1 MSGIAFVDVDTQA
14 DFMLPGGKLYAPG
27 AEEIRANLASLIQ
40 HARACGIPL
49 VSSVDAHGE
58 DDPEFGDYPPHCLRG
73 TPGQAKLEETQTKA
87 MRFVPSEAGAA
98 LPEPSEHIVLEKQ
111 EFSLFS
117 NPNAERAFAQTGAKT
132 FAVFGVV
139 TEVCVRHAALGLLE
153 RGYQVQLVEDA
164 IWPITP
170 EAGAA
175 ALEEMQAKGATLVTT
190 SDLLGEAL
198 VAEVSI
204 VEDRTESSRCNE
216 GFLRLRRL
224 TLRNTYSDGR
234 VSEPYPCDI
243 VSRRFVDA
251 VAVVLYHRDAEG
263 RIFIHYREATR
274 PPLWLRRD
282 KQDELTYKDP
292 LPYDR
297 VGEIVAGV
305 LEEGDDGP
313 EGVRRRGA
321 IEAHEEAGY
330 DVDPSQV
337 VLLGEEGFF
346 PSPGV
351 TDEKVYLAAVEID
364 PSQRGHAHGDG
375 SVMEE
380 GTRMITRELS
390 EAIAACRRG
399 EIPDAK
405 TEIGL
410 LRLADHLGYLPQLGL
425 TRDALP
431 PELAAR
437 YTSLGV

>member
-1 MSGIAFVDVDTQA
+1 MSSIAFVDVDTQV
-14 DFMLPGGKLYAPG
+14 DFVLPEGKLYAPG
-27 AEEIRANLASLIQ
+27 AEVIRGNLQSLIE

-49 VSSVDAHGE
+49 VSSVDAHAE
-58 DDPEFGDYPPHCLRG
+58 DDAEFSEYPPHCLRG
-73 TPGQAKLEETQTKA
+73 TPGQAKLSETQTA
-87 MRFVPSEAGAA
+87 EMVFVPSEPEAP
-98 LPEPSEHIVLEKQ
+98 LPEPSAHLVLEKQ
-111 EFSLFS
+111 QFSLFS

-153 RGYQVQLVEDA
+153 RGYEVQLVEDA

-175 ALEEMQAKGATLVTT
+175 ALEEMQAKGATLVKTA
-190 SDLLGEAL
+190 DLLGEAL
-198 VAEVSI
+198 VSEVTI
-204 VEDRTESSRCNE
+204 VEDRTADSRCDE

-234 VSEPYPCDI
+234 VSEPYPCD
-243 VSRRFVDA
+243 VLSRRFVDA
-251 VAVVLYHRDAEG
+251 VAVVLYHRDSAG
-263 RIFIHYREATR
+263 RIYVHYREATR
-274 PPLWLRRD
+274 PPLWLRRE
-282 KQDELTYKDP
+282 KQDELTYRDAA
-292 LPYDR
+292 PYDL

-305 LEEGDDGP
+305 LEPGDDGP

-321 IEAHEEAGY
+321 VEAHEEAGY
-330 DVDPSQV
+330 AVDPEQV
-337 VLLGEEGFF
+337 VLLGQGGFF

-364 PSQRGHAHGDG
+364 PSQRGRAHGDG

-380 GTRMITRELS
+380 GTRMVTRELR

-405 TEIGL
+405 TELGL
-410 LRLADHLGYLPQLGL
+410 LRLADHLGYIPQLGV
-425 TRDALP
+425 TKDSLP
-431 PELAAR
+431 AELAER
-437 YTSLGV
+437 YQGLGL